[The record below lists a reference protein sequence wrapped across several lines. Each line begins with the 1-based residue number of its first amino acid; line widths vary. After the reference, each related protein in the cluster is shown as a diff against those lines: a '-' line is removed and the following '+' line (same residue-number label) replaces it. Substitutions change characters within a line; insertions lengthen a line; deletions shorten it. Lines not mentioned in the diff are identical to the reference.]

1 MYYRNAAA
9 AVVVYDV
16 TSAVSQGYPLP
27 CVRTVDSIELISIR
41 ATFFLQTSLEK
52 AKSWVKELQ
61 RQANPNIV
69 IAFSQCP
76 SPGTVESVGRSYLLL
91 F

>member
-9 AVVVYDV
+9 AVVVYDI
-16 TSAVSQGYPLP
+16 TSAVGPAALDVLVHQ
-27 CVRTVDSIELISIR
+27 TDATHSI
-41 ATFFLQTSLEK
+41 QTSLEK

-69 IAFSQCP
+69 IAFS
-76 SPGTVESVGRSYLLL
+76 S
-91 F
+91 